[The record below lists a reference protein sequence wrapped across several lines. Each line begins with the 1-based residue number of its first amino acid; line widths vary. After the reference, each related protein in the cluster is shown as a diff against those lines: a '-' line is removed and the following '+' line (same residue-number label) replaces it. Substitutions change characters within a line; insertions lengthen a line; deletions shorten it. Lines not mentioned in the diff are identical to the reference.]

1 MFKLIFRI
9 MVIILF
15 TVFLTVA
22 LALWKGGEPFRLVGE
37 GTVIIGRAISE
48 FGDFVDDFISGGK
61 QIGKRYEDIK
71 EIIVPDKK

>member
-1 MFKLIFRI
+1 M

-15 TVFLTVA
+15 TVFLIVA
-22 LALWKGGEPFRLVGE
+22 LAMWKGGEPFRVFGE

-61 QIGKRYEDIK
+61 QIGKSYEEMK

>member
-1 MFKLIFRI
+1 M
-9 MVIILF
+9 
-15 TVFLTVA
+15 
-22 LALWKGGEPFRLVGE
+22 WKGGEPFRVFGE

-61 QIGKRYEDIK
+61 QIGKSYEEMK